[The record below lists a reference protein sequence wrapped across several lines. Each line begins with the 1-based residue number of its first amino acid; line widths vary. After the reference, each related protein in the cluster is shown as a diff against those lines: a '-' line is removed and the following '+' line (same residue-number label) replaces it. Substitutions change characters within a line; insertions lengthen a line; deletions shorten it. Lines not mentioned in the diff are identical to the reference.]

1 MNVYKAQIPQFK
13 EFFLDENNYTRKGSK
28 QVLKQT
34 ADRVMLQRWGEL
46 MRKIWKNHH
55 YRPHVSP
62 HEFLQSVVLASKGR
76 FQFTKR
82 GNAGEFLTWF
92 INSLHAVH
100 KKISKSDDTII
111 RRCMEGKIIHSVRPS
126 GPWISVKSMLFSGEM
141 VVNNRRIPNP
151 ELSDEEKRKLYQL
164 PKYKSDGID
173 HNQPFLF
180 LTLDLPPKPLYVDP
194 HKQISI
200 PQVSF

>member
-111 RRCMEGKIIHSVRPS
+111 RRCMEGKNPS
-126 GPWISVKSMLFSGEM
+126 GPAWFLQSPWISVIDIIF
-141 VVNNRRIPNP
+141 RRN
-151 ELSDEEKRKLYQL
+151 
-164 PKYKSDGID
+164 GC
-173 HNQPFLF
+173 
-180 LTLDLPPKPLYVDP
+180 
-194 HKQISI
+194 
-200 PQVSF
+200 

>member
-1 MNVYKAQIPQFK
+1 MNSSMESSALNPLGTIKCFMNGYKAQIPQFK

-111 RRCMEGKIIHSVRPS
+111 RRCMEGKIIHLVRPRLS
-126 GPWISVKSMLFSGEM
+126 GPWSVDFC
-141 VVNNRRIPNP
+141 
-151 ELSDEEKRKLYQL
+151 
-164 PKYKSDGID
+164 
-173 HNQPFLF
+173 
-180 LTLDLPPKPLYVDP
+180 
-194 HKQISI
+194 
-200 PQVSF
+200 